1 MIQNKNFQEIKNI
14 FSFVVDKVV
23 WASCCLH
30 YNKVVK
36 DPIVDWAFAALKVA
50 KKEKKTKSQLKK
62 FQSLVSLV
70 KSNHIETLNSV
81 LEQINIK
88 PIGGRKNKMRL
99 LEAELLK
106 ANGDALSLLHPLSED
121 RVICKKIRKLCQEK
135 VSWFKYNN

>member
-1 MIQNKNFQEIKNI
+1 MVPDR
-14 FSFVVDKVV
+14 S
-23 WASCCLH
+23 
-30 YNKVVK
+30 
-36 DPIVDWAFAALKVA
+36 VDWTVAALKVA
-50 KKEKKTKSQLKK
+50 KKENKTKSQLKK

-106 ANGDALSLLHPLSED
+106 ANGEAQSLLYPLSED

-135 VSWFKYNN
+135 VS